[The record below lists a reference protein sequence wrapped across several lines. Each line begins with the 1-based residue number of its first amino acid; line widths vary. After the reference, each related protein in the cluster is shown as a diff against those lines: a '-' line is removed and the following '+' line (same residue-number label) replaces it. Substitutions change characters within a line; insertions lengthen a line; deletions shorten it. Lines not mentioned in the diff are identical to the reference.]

1 MELTKIQRQLLRL
14 LKVNEDT
21 PLTIREI
28 QSLLELSSP
37 SLVYHHILQLEK
49 KKFLKR
55 NPTNPR
61 DYKILNDP
69 DTLLSFV
76 NLYGMAKC
84 GPDGTLLS
92 GDPIDRIPLSP
103 KIVTFNIEDAFMV
116 KALGDS
122 MSPEIHDGDLIIG
135 KKQQFAENRDI
146 IICSKDGLVMV
157 KKFFQDENAIMLISI
172 NEGFKPIAVN
182 QDSKFVIEGIVK
194 GIICTHK

>member
-1 MELTKIQRQLLRL
+1 MELTKIQRRLLRL
-14 LKVNEDT
+14 LKENEGS

-49 KKFLKR
+49 KRFLKR
-55 NPTNPR
+55 NPNNPK

-69 DTLLSFV
+69 ETLSSFV

-92 GDPIDRIPLSP
+92 GDPIDRISLSP

-116 KALGDS
+116 KASGDS
-122 MSPEIHDGDLIIG
+122 MFPEIHDGDLIIG
-135 KKQQFAENRDI
+135 KQQQYAENSDT
-146 IICSKDGLVMV
+146 IICSKDGQVMV
-157 KKFFQDENAIMLISI
+157 KKFFRDENAIMLISV
-172 NEGFKPIAVN
+172 NKEYKPIAVN
-182 QDSKFVIEGIVK
+182 QDSNFVIEGIVK

>member
-1 MELTKIQRQLLRL
+1 LIKE
-14 LKVNEDT
+14 NEDS

-84 GPDGTLLS
+84 GPEGTLLS

-135 KKQQFAENRDI
+135 KKQQFAENSDI
-146 IICSKDGLVMV
+146 IICTKDGLVLV
-157 KKFFQDENAIMLISI
+157 KKFFQDEKAIMLISI
-172 NEGFKPIAVN
+172 NEGYKPIAVN

>member
-14 LKVNEDT
+14 IKENEDS

-84 GPDGTLLS
+84 GPEGTLLS

-135 KKQQFAENRDI
+135 KKQQFAENSDI
-146 IICSKDGLVMV
+146 IICTKDGLVLV
-157 KKFFQDENAIMLISI
+157 KKFFQDEKAIMLISI
-172 NEGFKPIAVN
+172 NEGYKPIAVN